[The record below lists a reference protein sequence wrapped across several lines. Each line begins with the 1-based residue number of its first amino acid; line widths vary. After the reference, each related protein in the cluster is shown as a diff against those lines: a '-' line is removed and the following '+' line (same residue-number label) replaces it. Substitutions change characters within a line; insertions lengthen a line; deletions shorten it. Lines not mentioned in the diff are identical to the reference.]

1 MVVVLVVVV
10 VVVVIVVWYSHGRY
24 GRRLIGR
31 ETAFL
36 NYFVMGDAV

>member
-1 MVVVLVVVV
+1 MVL
-10 VVVVIVVWYSHGRY
+10 VVVVIVVWYAHGRY

-36 NYFVMGDAV
+36 NNFVMGDAV

>member
-10 VVVVIVVWYSHGRY
+10 FVVVWYSHGRY